1 MKLLPLAAIALL
13 AGCAATGP
21 AIEPAQLAA
30 FQKGKTTQAD
40 VVRQFGR
47 PSINSKNMDGTQTSA
62 YLQPDA
68 GTEAGSVISLMSA
81 IAGRPTANV
90 DSVIFEFD
98 TKGILTDY
106 RTTQSNPAAAAS
118 VPATPAQPV
127 PVGTAQPAQPA
138 PSGSIQPAQSTAGT
152 GSAPSTAAQAAKPAT
167 TAAPRPPATPKRT
180 DGLPSWLPSSSTK
193 DPRAPF

>member
-1 MKLLPLAAIALL
+1 MKLLPLAAIAML

-47 PSINSKNMDGTQTSA
+47 PSINSRNMDGTQTSA

-68 GTEAGSVISLMSA
+68 GAETGSVISLMSA

-98 TKGILTDY
+98 TKGVLTDY
-106 RTTQSNPAAAAS
+106 RITQSNPAAAS
-118 VPATPAQPV
+118 VPATPAQPA
-127 PVGTAQPAQPA
+127 PVGSAPPAQPA
-138 PSGSIQPAQSTAGT
+138 PAGSIQPAQPAAGPGT
-152 GSAPSTAAQAAKPAT
+152 APSTATQSAKPAT
-167 TAAPRPPATPKRT
+167 AAAPRPPATPKRT
-180 DGLPSWLPSSSTK
+180 DGLPGWLPSSSTK